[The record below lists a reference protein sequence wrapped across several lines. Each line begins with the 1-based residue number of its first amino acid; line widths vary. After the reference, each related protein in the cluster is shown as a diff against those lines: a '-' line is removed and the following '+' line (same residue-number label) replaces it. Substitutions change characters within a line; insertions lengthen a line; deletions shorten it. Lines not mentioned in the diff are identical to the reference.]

1 MNQGQFEA
9 ITSRLDRL
17 IELLEEQTGNGID
30 RMNEINKSYGN
41 PLGAHESP
49 VTEEQPKPAAKPA
62 KRGKAA

>member
-17 IELLEEQTGNGID
+17 IELLEEQVGNEID
-30 RMNEINKSYGN
+30 RMNKINKSY
-41 PLGAHESP
+41 PSHESP

>member
-30 RMNEINKSYGN
+30 WIHGVNNSG
-41 PLGAHESP
+41 ESLAA
-49 VTEEQPKPAAKPA
+49 TEPEPKPAAKPA